1 LAFKKNLLKIEK
13 RKMEDFLMIKTENTL
28 QTKICCHKNKKEEKY
43 FNCYYN
49 NYSKQIREIYY
60 CNNIIV

>member
-1 LAFKKNLLKIEK
+1 
-13 RKMEDFLMIKTENTL
+13 MEDFLMIKTENTL

-43 FNCYYN
+43 FNCYYY
-49 NYSKQIREIYY
+49 NYSKKIREIYY

>member
-1 LAFKKNLLKIEK
+1 
-13 RKMEDFLMIKTENTL
+13 MEDFLMIKTENTL

-49 NYSKQIREIYY
+49 YSKKIREIYY

>member
-1 LAFKKNLLKIEK
+1 LAFKKNLLKDEK

-49 NYSKQIREIYY
+49 YSKKIREIYY

>member
-1 LAFKKNLLKIEK
+1 
-13 RKMEDFLMIKTENTL
+13 MIKTENTL

-49 NYSKQIREIYY
+49 YSKKIREIYY